1 MTGRGRVEMLA
12 NPTVALTLGDPA
24 GIGPELMAKLL
35 ARRDV
40 IEHAK
45 VVLVGDFWL
54 WEEGQAIAGV
64 TIPTRPIHT
73 FDEVASLPEG
83 SPFFLP
89 VETARKPE
97 VP

>member
-1 MTGRGRVEMLA
+1 MSISQK
-12 NPTVALTLGDPA
+12 PTVALTLGDPA

-45 VVLVGDFWL
+45 AVLVGDAWL

-64 TIPTRPIHT
+64 SVATRPVGD
-73 FDEVASLPEG
+73 FDQVRSFPGG
-83 SPFFLP
+83 SPLFLP
-89 VETARKPE
+89 VES
-97 VP
+97 VPRR